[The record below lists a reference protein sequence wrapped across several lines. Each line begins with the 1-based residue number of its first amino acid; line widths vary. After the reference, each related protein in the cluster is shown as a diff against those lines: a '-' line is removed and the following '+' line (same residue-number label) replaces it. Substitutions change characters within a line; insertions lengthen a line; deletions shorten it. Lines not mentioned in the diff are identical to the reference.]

1 VGHTSRS
8 SSLPCVKAS
17 RDMVFQS
24 GPKTGRGATVSC
36 ARGTIMEAVLSP
48 S

>member
-1 VGHTSRS
+1 VGHTLRS
-8 SSLPCVKAS
+8 SSLLCVKAS

-36 ARGTIMEAVLSP
+36 ARGTITEVVSSP